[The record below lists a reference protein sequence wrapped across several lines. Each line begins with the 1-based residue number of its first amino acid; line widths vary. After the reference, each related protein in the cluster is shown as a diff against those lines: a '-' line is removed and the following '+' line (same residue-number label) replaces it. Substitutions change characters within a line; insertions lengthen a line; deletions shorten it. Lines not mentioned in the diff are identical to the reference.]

1 MSPYRD
7 NLSIDKKAGSHI
19 YKSMKFVFSNICI
32 LLIALLF
39 SGLLATSP
47 VKAMMMDGMHV
58 EITNCQDCTE
68 AGNMMSVGAACS
80 SVCVVSVIADK
91 AAIDATTL
99 RTAEKAQFERQVS
112 RLKERG
118 EFPEPHPPKHT
129 S

>member
-1 MSPYRD
+1 MR
-7 NLSIDKKAGSHI
+7 SHI
-19 YKSMKFVFSNICI
+19 YKSMKSVFSNISI
-32 LLIALLF
+32 LLIALIF
-39 SGLLATSP
+39 SGLLEITP
-47 VKAMMMDGMHV
+47 VKAMMLDSMQV

-68 AGNMMSVGAACS
+68 AGNMKSVGAACS

-91 AAIDATTL
+91 AALDATRL
-99 RTAEKAQFERQVS
+99 RTAEKTQFERQIS